1 MVKREEGLNVSR
13 RPLLPITLKLRLRR
27 VVARRNE
34 AVIKCRRLAKARFA
48 EKSGARERFF
58 AEEIARLDEE
68 IAKLQAKS
76 KLPSE
81 NEGIAEAVLAAEQPG
96 RRMGCDA

>member
-1 MVKREEGLNVSR
+1 
-13 RPLLPITLKLRLRR
+13 
-27 VVARRNE
+27 
-34 AVIKCRRLAKARFA
+34 VIKYRRLAKASVA
-48 EKSGARERFF
+48 EKDDARERFF
-58 AEEIARLDEE
+58 GEEIALLDEE

>member
-1 MVKREEGLNVSR
+1 
-13 RPLLPITLKLRLRR
+13 
-27 VVARRNE
+27 
-34 AVIKCRRLAKARFA
+34 VIKYRRLAKASVA
-48 EKSGARERFF
+48 EKDDARERFF
-58 AEEIARLDEE
+58 AEEIALLDEE

-81 NEGIAEAVLAAEQPG
+81 NEGIAEAVLAAEQPE